1 MLLPAGSIV
10 PLGNA
15 WVGVEARDPAK
26 NKAFRY
32 GSVAWLKMLM
42 GPGWPRPQ
50 KWVNCW
56 VKFRKGPKKKQDCSN
71 LLQPLVGTIIAKKMD
86 S

>member
-42 GPGWPRPQ
+42 GHDGTRAQ
-50 KWVNCW
+50 KLGNCW
-56 VKFRKGPKKKQDCSN
+56 VKFRKGP
-71 LLQPLVGTIIAKKMD
+71 LYPLVI
-86 S
+86 